1 MTDFLS
7 ARLAAVRRA
16 LPDKKIDALL
26 VTDIVNLG
34 YLTGFTGSTA
44 QALVLPTEA
53 VFITD
58 GRYTAH
64 AREECPGFEIV
75 QTPQGSGGYP
85 EALKDVLDARPHLKA
100 VGFEAA
106 RVTVAAWEAL
116 KKSAPNVLWTAT
128 EDVIE
133 TLRLVKDAGEIAQI
147 KRAIDVAERA
157 WETAKP
163 QLKAGVRERDFAL
176 ALEFAMRQGGADGMA
191 FAPIVASGPQGARPH
206 HTPNERVMETG
217 DFVTVDWGAT
227 VGGYNSDITRTVL
240 IGAEPTDKQR
250 EVYGL
255 VLEAQKRAIDA
266 IAPGRNGKEI
276 DAAARD
282 FLTEHGCGDAFA
294 HSLGHSLGRATH
306 DGAGL
311 SVRSET
317 LTLAPGMVLTVEP
330 GVYLDGWGGVRIEE
344 DVVVTETGCAVLT
357 RLPNALEQ
365 VGGAHA
371 GATGGSVS

>member
-1 MTDFLS
+1 MTDFFP

-16 LPDKKIDALL
+16 LSEKEIDALL
-26 VTDIVNLG
+26 VTDSVNLG

-44 QALVLPTEA
+44 QALVSPTEA
-53 VFITD
+53 IFITD
-58 GRYTAH
+58 GRYTAR

-85 EALKDVLDARPHLKA
+85 EALKAVLDARPTLKTI
-100 VGFEAA
+100 GFEAA
-106 RVTVAAWEAL
+106 RVTVAAWE
-116 KKSAPNVLWTAT
+116 KWKETAPDMDWKAT
-128 EDVIE
+128 EDIVE

-147 KRAIDVAERA
+147 RAAIDMAETA
-157 WETAKP
+157 WEAVKP
-163 QLKAGVRERDFAL
+163 HLSAGIRERDFAL
-176 ALEFAMRQGGADGMA
+176 ELEFAMRQGGADGMA
-191 FAPIVASGPQGARPH
+191 FPPIVASGPQGARPH
-206 HTPNERVMETG
+206 HAPNERILEIG
-217 DFVTVDWGAT
+217 DFVTIDWGAN

-240 IGAEPTDKQR
+240 IGAEPTHKQR

-282 FLTEHGCGDAFA
+282 FLSEQGYGEAFA

-306 DGAGL
+306 DGGSL
-311 SVRSET
+311 SVRSES
-317 LTLAPGMVLTVEP
+317 LILAPGMVLTIEP
-330 GVYLDGWGGVRIEE
+330 GIYLDGWGGVRIEE

-357 RLPNALEQ
+357 RLPNALER
-365 VGGAHA
+365 VGDAPLKSARG
-371 GATGGSVS
+371 